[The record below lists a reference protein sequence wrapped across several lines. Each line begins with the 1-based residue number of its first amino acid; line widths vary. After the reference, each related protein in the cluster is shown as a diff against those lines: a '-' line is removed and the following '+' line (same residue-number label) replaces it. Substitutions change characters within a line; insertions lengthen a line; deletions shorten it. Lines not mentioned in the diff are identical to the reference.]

1 MVSTERKEQL
11 ERMRLEDIARM
22 EANAA
27 IPEDQMIHPT
37 ADDDMNWIRG
47 ERDRRLVETDWT
59 QGEDVPVGIRTSYK
73 SYRQELRD
81 IPSKYT
87 KPFEVVWPTKPS

>member
-37 ADDDMNWIRG
+37 ADDDMNWIRS
-47 ERDRRLVETDWT
+47 ERDKRLVETDWT

-81 IPSKYT
+81 IPSKYN
-87 KPFEVVWPTKPS
+87 KPLEVVWPTKPS

>member
-1 MVSTERKEQL
+1 MISTERREQL

-22 EANAA
+22 EANDA
-27 IPEDQMIHPT
+27 IPEDQRVTPT

-47 ERDRRLVETDWT
+47 ERDKRLVETDWT

-81 IPSKYT
+81 IPSNYT
-87 KPFEVVWPTKPS
+87 KPLEVVWPTKP

>member
-1 MVSTERKEQL
+1 MISTERREQL

-22 EANAA
+22 EANDA
-27 IPEDQMIHPT
+27 IPEDQRVTPT

-47 ERDRRLVETDWT
+47 ERDRRLMETDWT

-81 IPSKYT
+81 IPSNYT
-87 KPFEVVWPTKPS
+87 KPLEVVWPTKP

>member
-1 MVSTERKEQL
+1 MISTERREQI

-27 IPEDQMIHPT
+27 IPEDQRVIPT

-87 KPFEVVWPTKPS
+87 KPLEVVWPTKPS

>member
-1 MVSTERKEQL
+1 MISTERKEQL

-22 EANAA
+22 NT
-27 IPEDQMIHPT
+27 IPQDQIIIPT
-37 ADDDMNWIRG
+37 SDDDMDWIRG

-59 QGEDVPVGIRTSYK
+59 QGEDVPDGIKTSYK

-81 IPSKYT
+81 VPSKYT
-87 KPFEVVWPTKPS
+87 KPLEVVWPTKP